1 MSRSWKKHPVA
12 KLKNDKFMKRLNS
25 KLGRKFR
32 IDEDGEVTGTRKVN
46 KYDICD
52 FRTSPTSFGEYSSGN
67 RDEDYGVMKNRY
79 EKQYRRK

>member
-12 KLKNDKFMKRLNS
+12 KLKNDRFMKRLNS

-32 IDEDGEVTGTRKVN
+32 IDED
-46 KYDICD
+46 
-52 FRTSPTSFGEYSSGN
+52 
-67 RDEDYGVMKNRY
+67 DEDYGVMKNRY